1 MELQSLPTPY
11 HLTNRHL
18 KQVNVVVIGAGG
30 TGGYLIQALG
40 RLHYG
45 LNHVPTMPTLNVTIV
60 DGDRVEEK
68 NLLRQHFL
76 PQDIGRPKATV
87 LAERFGQIYGL
98 GWDAVP
104 NYLSA
109 PDELYDLASP
119 QWDAIDVWIGAVDN
133 HATRQILHDAF
144 TRMRDIIYIDLGND
158 AFDPD
163 DPVVSGYSGQAV
175 VGVRESGK
183 TVLDPIGVVYPEVLT
198 DTESLHPLR
207 ACGVQAVSQPQ
218 RLITNQWSA
227 MVGLSLLNTLVATRT
242 VRVHQVTFDAIN
254 DLMRPVYADVPEA
267 VVAQSA

>member
-1 MELQSLPTPY
+1 MELQALPTPY
-11 HLTNRHL
+11 HLTNHHL
-18 KQVNVVVIGAGG
+18 KHINVVVIGAGG
-30 TGGYLIQALG
+30 TGGYLVQALG

-45 LNHVPTMPTLNVTIV
+45 LNHIPNMPTLSVTIV

-104 NYLSA
+104 QYLNA
-109 PDELYDLASP
+109 PEDLFALTRS
-119 QWDAIDVWIGAVDN
+119 QWDSADVWIGAVDN
-133 HATRQILHDAF
+133 HATRQILHTAF
-144 TRMRDIIYIDLGND
+144 LHMREVVYIDLGND

-163 DPVVSGYSGQAV
+163 DPGVSGYSGQAV
-175 VGVRESGK
+175 VGVQESGK

-198 DTESLHPLR
+198 DTDSLHPLR

-227 MVGLSLLNTLVATRT
+227 MVGLSLLNTLIATST
-242 VRVHQVTFDAIN
+242 VRVHQVTFDALHA
-254 DLMRPVYADVPEA
+254 LMRPLYADVAENIITR
-267 VVAQSA
+267 SA